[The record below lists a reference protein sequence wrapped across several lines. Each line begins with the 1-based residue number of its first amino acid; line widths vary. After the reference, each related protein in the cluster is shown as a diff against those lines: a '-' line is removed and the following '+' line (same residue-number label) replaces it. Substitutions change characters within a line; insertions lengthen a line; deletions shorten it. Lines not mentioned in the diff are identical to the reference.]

1 MAKGEETLKKTINS
15 NLISEELTAE
25 SLKSQIEKVNIDII
39 KFQREGNLSK
49 VAELKYGTLP
59 PLELKLKEKLEPISF
74 DKYLKQINDHI
85 FDKSNK

>member
-1 MAKGEETLKKTINS
+1 MKKTINS

-25 SLKSQIEKVNIDII
+25 NLKSQIEKVNIDII

-59 PLELKLKEKLEPISF
+59 PLESKLKEKLEPITF
-74 DKYLKQINDHI
+74 DKYLKKINDHI